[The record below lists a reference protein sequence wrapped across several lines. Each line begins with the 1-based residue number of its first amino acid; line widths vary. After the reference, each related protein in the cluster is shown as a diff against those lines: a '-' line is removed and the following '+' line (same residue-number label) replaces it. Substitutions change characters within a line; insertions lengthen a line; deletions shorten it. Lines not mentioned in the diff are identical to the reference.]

1 MTLGFIPRS
10 NLGLRRRW
18 IAGYVVAMPIV
29 SAGLYLWFPQPIVL
43 VTFGATYAAFMLPLQ
58 SFLTFYLQ
66 KRRMDP
72 RVLPRPWVRWAV
84 AGIFLVQAFLSLF
97 IIRNIL
103 LA

>member
-1 MTLGFIPRS
+1 MC
-10 NLGLRRRW
+10 
-18 IAGYVVAMPIV
+18 
-29 SAGLYLWFPQPIVL
+29 
-43 VTFGATYAAFMLPLQ
+43 VTSGRDAYGAFMLPLQ

-72 RVLPRPWVRWAV
+72 RVLPGAWVRWAV

-103 LA
+103 AA